1 MVIEPESLR
10 GGEEF
15 RRVID
20 WGSYDL
26 TVARIRT
33 SQAYPKL
40 DRKADA
46 GIAPKDVESRH

>member
-26 TVARIRT
+26 TVARST
-33 SQAYPKL
+33 SQAYLSWTEKPTSVLHPKM
-40 DRKADA
+40 
-46 GIAPKDVESRH
+46 